1 MPSAWIE
8 LCMGDAATHAEAAAA
23 YERLAEYVAAS
34 HAALGLPSADLGEL
48 DEEQLALAAEMY
60 ESDPAATVKG
70 ACSMVKPEPLA
81 LGRLVVSLDDKAA
94 PKACANF
101 LALCEGGS
109 KGKASGKQLHYKG
122 VPCHRIVKG
131 FVCQGGDVVN
141 GDGSGGD
148 SIYGKKFNDEKPA
161 MKKKHDRAGLVGCA
175 NSGKNTNSSGFYV
188 TLAPSPQCDGKH
200 VVFGEVTEGLDV
212 LERIDAEAASE
223 SGEPRV
229 PVFIGDCGVISAK

>member
-1 MPSAWIE
+1 MRSGAHARGSTRSPGARVAGGGGRPAAAMPSAWIE

-148 SIYGKKFNDEKPA
+148 SIYGKKFNDEKV
-161 MKKKHDRAGLVGCA
+161 RLCA
-175 NSGKNTNSSGFYV
+175 RLCGFV
-188 TLAPSPQCDGKH
+188 H
-200 VVFGEVTEGLDV
+200 
-212 LERIDAEAASE
+212 
-223 SGEPRV
+223 
-229 PVFIGDCGVISAK
+229 